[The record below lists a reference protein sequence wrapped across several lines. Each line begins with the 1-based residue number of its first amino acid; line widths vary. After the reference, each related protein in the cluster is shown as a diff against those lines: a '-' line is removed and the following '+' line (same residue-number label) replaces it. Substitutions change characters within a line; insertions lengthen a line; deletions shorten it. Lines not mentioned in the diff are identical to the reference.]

1 MRQRVENQVIVQ
13 ARMGS
18 TRLPGKVLMDL
29 AGYPVIDHVV
39 FRASAATRVDR
50 LVVATTDQADDDQL
64 YNWCAQN
71 HICCVR
77 GSCDDV
83 LARFIA
89 TLDEYP
95 CDNLIRITADCP
107 FVDPGVIDS
116 LIALHQATS
125 SDYTSNVLEYSFPH
139 GLDAEVVSSAVLRRM
154 GDFTRLASH
163 REHVTLYIRENPDR
177 FATVNLGWG
186 RDDSAIRLTLDHKE
200 DYQVISRLFEL
211 LEPAGRLFS
220 LYQVIE
226 LAQRMPELFDAN
238 AGIDRYEGLRR
249 SLAAEERDLKL

>member
-1 MRQRVENQVIVQ
+1 MRQRVTNQIIVQ

-39 FRASAATRVDR
+39 VRASAATKVDR
-50 LVVATTDQADDDQL
+50 LVVATTDLPDDDQL
-64 YNWCAQN
+64 YDWCGQN

-77 GSCDDV
+77 GDSDDV
-83 LARFIA
+83 LGRFITA
-89 TLDEYP
+89 IDEYP

-116 LIALHQATS
+116 LITLHQATM

-139 GLDAEVVSSAVLRRM
+139 GLDAEVVSTEVLRRM
-154 GDFTRLASH
+154 SDFTRLDSH

-177 FATVNLGWG
+177 FATANLGWG
-186 RDDSAIRLTLDHKE
+186 RDDSGFRLTLDHQE
-200 DYQVISRLFEL
+200 DYRVISKLFEL
-211 LEPAGRLFS
+211 LKPVGRLFS

-226 LAQRMPELFDAN
+226 LANRMPELFLAN
-238 AGIDRYEGLRR
+238 AGIDRYEGLCK
-249 SLAAEERDLKL
+249 SLDAENRGLKL